1 MEDFYHLF
9 IQELKDIYSAE
20 KQLIK
25 AMPDI
30 IEVALAHKDKDKVRD
45 SYNHAEFLQQRGE
58 MMAWWSNHIESANL
72 ELKGVRNVAIE
83 V

>member
-1 MEDFYHLF
+1 
-9 IQELKDIYSAE
+9 
-20 KQLIK
+20 
-25 AMPDI
+25 
-30 IEVALAHKDKDKVRD
+30 VALAHGDKDKVRD